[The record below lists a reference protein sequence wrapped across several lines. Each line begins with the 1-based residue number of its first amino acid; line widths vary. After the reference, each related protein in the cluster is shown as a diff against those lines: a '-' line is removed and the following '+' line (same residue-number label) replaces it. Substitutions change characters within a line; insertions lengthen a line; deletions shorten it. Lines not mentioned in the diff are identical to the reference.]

1 MRLVRLK
8 KIDKLARNSN
18 DIRLMN
24 EYRKLRN
31 ELLNESPKYDRG
43 KANREVK
50 SMSGTILKHLCKM
63 WLFFASEKSVNKWVS
78 ELVDKYPHAPTY
90 GDNEVVLDTDSVIEQ
105 LWGESTQRMVYNYLD
120 DLSDPDISPQ
130 YKKLPRR
137 SNYLAYVADFIERLD
152 NFYPE
157 YAEALVKAGSIVA
170 SKSRLEARVGRK
182 SYRNMGKMARKKLQS
197 SESAISEESFRSALD
212 NSNLLHGYG
221 DDEYEYLKD
230 WDNY

>member
-1 MRLVRLK
+1 
-8 KIDKLARNSN
+8 
-18 DIRLMN
+18 
-24 EYRKLRN
+24 
-31 ELLNESPKYDRG
+31 
-43 KANREVK
+43 
-50 SMSGTILKHLCKM
+50 
-63 WLFFASEKSVNKWVS
+63 
-78 ELVDKYPHAPTY
+78 
-90 GDNEVVLDTDSVIEQ
+90 
-105 LWGESTQRMVYNYLD
+105 MVYNYLD

-182 SYRNMGKMARKKLQS
+182 AYRNMGKMARKKLQS